1 MTSNALKYGL
11 AASLALNLFIVGA
24 VVGAAGMQARHN
36 QRATPQ
42 RPPSNTSALMRAAD
56 ALPEARRAAYIERL
70 NAAGEL
76 ARKDFVAAREV
87 RTKASDLIGAPTYD
101 RPKVSALLGQ
111 ARNIDQGTRAR
122 FEETVLEYAATLSPE
137 ERKVFAER
145 LKPPVPKRRD
155 NDGKDDRNDRDRDG
169 SDRNDRRD
177 TNDRGRND
185 RDKSDGDNRPAAVA
199 KP

>member
-1 MTSNALKYGL
+1 MTPNALKYGL

-36 QRATPQ
+36 HRVTPQ

-56 ALPEARRAAYIERL
+56 ALPEARRAAYVERL

-87 RTKASDLIGAPTYD
+87 RTKASDLIGAPVYD
-101 RPKVSALLGQ
+101 RPAVSALLGK
-111 ARNIDQGTRAR
+111 AREIDQGTRAR
-122 FEETVLEYAATLSPE
+122 FEETVLEYAATLSHD

-155 NDGKDDRNDRDRDG
+155 NDGKDDRNDRDR
-169 SDRNDRRD
+169 N
-177 TNDRGRND
+177 NRG
-185 RDKSDGDNRPAAVA
+185 DGDNKPAAAA